1 MSPLANYTTEVSAIK
16 SAGEIQ
22 GMLVAHKAKEILV
35 EYGED
40 GEPIGLSF
48 VIKTPKG
55 ELPFTLPANITRV
68 EAVLIK
74 QRSYMPEKWYQSYG
88 PTMQKIHEQAVR
100 VGWRILRD
108 WVRAQMAIL
117 ETEMVR
123 LEQIF
128 LPYLVTPSGKSL
140 FEAMDDK
147 GFYLTE
153 GK

>member
-22 GMLVAHKAKEILV
+22 GMLVAHKAKEILI

-40 GEPIGLSF
+40 GEPISLSF

-55 ELPFTLPANITRV
+55 ELPFILPANITRV

-74 QRSYMPEKWYQSYG
+74 QRRYMPEKWYQNYE